1 MANHSVL
8 LPNAI
13 AALNVDSKNR
23 SAVYDADIDNGNLV
37 VLSAYSAAAGEG
49 EVWTALI
56 PSTANGL
63 TGLWMVYEPEVVI
76 TLSGSSEYKG
86 LDPNPQ
92 HFYTAAGRTFSVFQP
107 ALGDIITITAEG
119 LAGTKSTNTYVNA
132 TDTTGGLKPVWGAS
146 QTASVFSM
154 KYLGDTYLSIAD
166 GSIGSQRVTAYKFQ
180 VVGL

>member
-8 LPNAI
+8 VPNAI
-13 AALNVDSKNR
+13 AALNVSSKNR
-23 SAVYDADIDNGNLV
+23 SAVYSADIDNGNLV
-37 VLSAYSAAAGEG
+37 VLSAKSTTAGEG

-56 PSTANGL
+56 PSTSNGL
-63 TGLWMVYEPEVVI
+63 TGLWMVYEPEVVT

-92 HFYTAAGRTFSVFQP
+92 NFYTIAGKVFSVFQP
-107 ALGDIITITAEG
+107 ALGDLVTITAEG
-119 LAGTKSTNTYVNA
+119 LAGTQSTNTFVNA
-132 TDTTGGLKPVWGAS
+132 TDSTGGLKPVWGAT

-154 KYLGDTYLSIAD
+154 KLRGTTYISIAD
-166 GSIGSQRVTAYKFQ
+166 GSIGNQRVTALQFE